1 MSENKK
7 FILVAIIIFIIFT
20 GEKVWKKTRNFN
32 EKEEKNYVVRMEKHT
47 YKQVDELLD
56 INTANLEDMLR
67 KKVSMS
73 YAEKI
78 LDYVDV
84 TGGFESIEELKR
96 IPGIGEKTYEKLK
109 VKFIVVETQSK
120 NKVNINKATK
130 QEMTYIGFTK
140 QEIKKVEKYLEENR
154 FIFDNIVF
162 LELMGEERYSELKEK
177 VRYD

>member
-7 FILVAIIIFIIFT
+7 FMLVAAIIFIIFT
-20 GEKVWKKTRNFN
+20 GEKVWKRTRYPN

-47 YKQVDELLD
+47 YKQVDKPLD
-56 INTANLEDMLR
+56 INTASLEDMLR

-78 LDYVDV
+78 LAYVDV
-84 TGGFESIEELKR
+84 TGGFESIEELRR
-96 IPGIGEKTYEKLK
+96 ISGIGEKTYDKLK
-109 VKFIVVETQSK
+109 VKFIVVKTQSK
-120 NKVNINKATK
+120 NKLNINSATK
-130 QEMTYIGFTK
+130 QELTYIGFTK
-140 QEIKKVEKYLEENR
+140 KEIKKIEKYLEENR

-162 LELMGEERYSELKEK
+162 LELIGEERYSELKDK